1 MSIPN
6 EYPTLNFGLGETAD
20 QLRQTVRAFA
30 SNEVAPI
37 AAEIDKSDRFPREL
51 WPKMGAM

>member
-6 EYPTLNFGLGETAD
+6 EYPTLDFGLGETAD

-30 SNEVAPI
+30 TDEIAPL
-37 AAEIDKSDRFPREL
+37 AA
-51 WPKMGAM
+51 